1 MDVTKGVTNVTSSM
15 KNSLREI
22 YASTVSQCFFHCE
35 KLSPMK
41 SMRAVGAFKVLHL
54 PLIFFCGL
62 WKPSVNT
69 TTRLWRVVVD
79 IKTVNAYW
87 SLCQIVLTV
96 RTLHCALCSVTF
108 FVDKM
113 CAITMQIA
121 TLSTQFPTNA
131 QFVGEPFDAI
141 PTVTVKEV
149 TNIIT

>member
-1 MDVTKGVTNVTSSM
+1 MLLPPWKTLCVKFMLARHSSCNGVTV
-15 KNSLREI
+15 
-22 YASTVSQCFFHCE
+22 F
-35 KLSPMK
+35 
-41 SMRAVGAFKVLHL
+41 L
-54 PLIFFCGL
+54 PLWKTLPDEKYACGGCFQSPSFAFDIFCGL

-69 TTRLWRVVVD
+69 TTRLWRAVVD

>member
-108 FVDKM
+108 LLTRCVQSPCRSLPYPLNF
-113 CAITMQIA
+113 Q
-121 TLSTQFPTNA
+121 PTHSSSGNLLM
-131 QFVGEPFDAI
+131 PYPLLPWKRSPI
-141 PTVTVKEV
+141 
-149 TNIIT
+149 